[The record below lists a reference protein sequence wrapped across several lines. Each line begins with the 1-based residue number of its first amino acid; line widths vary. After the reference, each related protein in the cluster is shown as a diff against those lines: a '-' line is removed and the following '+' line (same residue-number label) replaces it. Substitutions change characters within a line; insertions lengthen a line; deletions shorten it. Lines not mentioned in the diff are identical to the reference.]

1 MLKEMQKLGDLS
13 ALRSRGVEEVPAGC
27 GPLLPAEGGQPK
39 PLRQQV
45 FERVRSAG
53 QTSRVDVAKD
63 LGISP
68 GSVTQLTSELISAGL
83 IVEAAS
89 PHDAHTRG
97 RPPVALRIAPGAGY
111 VVGMQLGDFTHSA
124 VLADFAGTPICEYNC
139 PSSAQQHEP
148 EVLVRE
154 ASSILNA
161 LLEKADLDVGQVSAV
176 GVGIAGVVDHEAG
189 VIPWSP
195 LLRRRNV
202 ALRDM
207 LSDAMGLPVLIDNDT
222 NMVTLAEL
230 WFGAGRGRQSFA
242 VVTIEYG
249 VGMGLVLDNRL
260 YRGSGGLGLELGHTK
275 VQLDGALCRC
285 GKRGCLEAYLADYA
299 LVREARVALGMHSES
314 FGPIDIM
321 LETLYEQA
329 KAGNQNA
336 RTIFHRAGRYLAVA
350 LSNVVHLFD
359 PGLIILS
366 GERMRYDYLYAEEV
380 MAEMDNLTLDK
391 GRPAPDIE
399 INVWGGFV
407 WAQGGAALALSSV
420 TDELFSAVRAEA

>member
-1 MLKEMQKLGDLS
+1 
-13 ALRSRGVEEVPAGC
+13 
-27 GPLLPAEGGQPK
+27 
-39 PLRQQV
+39 
-45 FERVRSAG
+45 
-53 QTSRVDVAKD
+53 
-63 LGISP
+63 
-68 GSVTQLTSELISAGL
+68 
-83 IVEAAS
+83 
-89 PHDAHTRG
+89 
-97 RPPVALRIAPGAGY
+97 
-111 VVGMQLGDFTHSA
+111 
-124 VLADFAGTPICEYNC
+124 
-139 PSSAQQHEP
+139 
-148 EVLVRE
+148 
-154 ASSILNA
+154 
-161 LLEKADLDVGQVSAV
+161 
-176 GVGIAGVVDHEAG
+176 
-189 VIPWSP
+189 
-195 LLRRRNV
+195 
-202 ALRDM
+202 

-350 LSNVVHLFD
+350 LSN
-359 PGLIILS
+359 LS

-407 WAQGGAALALSSV
+407 WAQGGAV
-420 TDELFSAVRAEA
+420 TDALFGAVRAEG